1 MIKTIR
7 KEEFDLLIKILPE
20 YYSYIMKN
28 PETYISRFYGLH
40 RLKCY
45 KKDNTLVKNIYIL
58 VMNSV
63 FEDILNTDD
72 IIEKYDLKGST
83 YKRISTEK
91 DI

>member
-1 MIKTIR
+1 MTVLLGQSSAGKSGSFFFYTADGKFMIKTIR

-63 FEDILNTDD
+63 FEDI
-72 IIEKYDLKGST
+72 
-83 YKRISTEK
+83 
-91 DI
+91 